1 MIQKKHMISALLFDL
16 DNTLYSEATGLENGV
31 SQRINHFIADF
42 FGLSIPEAIRFRRE
56 HAKAYGTTLEWLM
69 RDYGFQE
76 PEKYFRTIHPENE
89 ADCLNPDMV
98 LKLMLNKIPIP
109 KAVLTNAPM
118 EHAIR
123 ILDKLGITE
132 CFSGIYDIWF
142 NNLIGK
148 PNSDSYINVLE
159 AAGFDRE
166 QTLFIDDLP
175 KYVKGYVDIGGP
187 AVLKD
192 EMDRFA
198 DLPFRRLKT
207 IYELDKVLDEFNSSY
222 M

>member
-1 MIQKKHMISALLFDL
+1 MIQNKHMICSLLFDL

-31 SQRINHFIADF
+31 AQRINLFIADF
-42 FGLSIPEAIRFRRE
+42 FGLSISEAIRVRRE

-76 PEKYFRTIHPENE
+76 PEEYFRAIHPEDE

-98 LKLMLNKIPIP
+98 LKLILNNIPLP

-118 EHAIR
+118 DHAIR
-123 ILDKLGITE
+123 ILDKLGISE

-142 NNLIGK
+142 NKLVGK
-148 PNSDSYINVLE
+148 PHPGSYLGVLE
-159 AAGFDRE
+159 ASGFTLGH
-166 QTLFIDDLP
+166 TLFIDDLP
-175 KYVKGYVDIGGP
+175 RYVKGYIDIGGL

-192 EMDRFA
+192 EMDRFS

-207 IYELDKVLDEFNSSY
+207 IYELDQILDQLNSSY
-222 M
+222 I